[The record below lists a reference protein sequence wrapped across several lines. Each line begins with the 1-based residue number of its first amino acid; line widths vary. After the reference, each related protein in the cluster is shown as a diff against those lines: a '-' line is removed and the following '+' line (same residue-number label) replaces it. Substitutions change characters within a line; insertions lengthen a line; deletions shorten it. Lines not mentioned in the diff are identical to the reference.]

1 MVNANEKEPRSIRLQ
16 GLSECQR
23 KEAERKQAKEWQQK
37 QWGREETG
45 RVRKQTYTPSTA
57 AFTANEPRKKELTLY
72 IRHWLYGDNL
82 KKGLYIVC
90 FFRSKDKCIVGSSKK
105 CMKKQKKIQL
115 SSRSVFDLKYS
126 TKETY
131 CNKPSGPVLMTIK
144 PTITNGCLDL

>member
-57 AFTANEPRKKELTLY
+57 AFTANEPRKRNLHCILDTGY
-72 IRHWLYGDNL
+72 MGIIL
-82 KKGLYIVC
+82 KKVYILFV
-90 FFRSKDKCIVGSSKK
+90 FLEVKTNALWVVAKNAWRNKK
-105 CMKKQKKIQL
+105 
-115 SSRSVFDLKYS
+115 KY
-126 TKETY
+126 
-131 CNKPSGPVLMTIK
+131 NFH
-144 PTITNGCLDL
+144 LDLCLISSTVQKRPTVTSRVGRC